1 MSGFRCGAIAA
12 AYDTL
17 GTNVSWGTEQ
27 CAAVEC
33 GRMLDALRA
42 LPDNEQTRR
51 KSIGNADYE
60 RSAWRVLITIG
71 LLTKFDFVSSFSHF
85 EKIKMV

>member
-1 MSGFRCGAIAA
+1 MTRWEQMSRGSNWSNVPPSSAGVCLTRCGP
-12 AYDTL
+12 
-17 GTNVSWGTEQ
+17 
-27 CAAVEC
+27 
-33 GRMLDALRA
+33 
-42 LPDNEQTRR
+42 LPWIMNQTRR